1 MTGKKVTRKGSKR
14 NNKSNSEKNATNDLR
29 SSDPRTSTSSIDM
42 KVEKNASLLLEKA
55 KDISLTNTK
64 KTVPS
69 MNSKGNE
76 QQTVHMRKAE
86 DTNRNE
92 FEHST
97 TINRINPQTD
107 HQESSTLKTFAS
119 LFNMKAK
126 EGESLSL
133 KKAEDINRTQS
144 KLSTTINGKDQQT
157 DHQAD
162 QSEPEEMTWETVT
175 RKGSKKSNKSTL
187 EKVDTNRL
195 SSFTTDKNSPQ
206 RQRIAQEKATKN
218 NR

>member
-1 MTGKKVTRKGSKR
+1 MEKDTSKGS
-14 NNKSNSEKNATNDLR
+14 NTSTSENVVTNDLK
-29 SSDPRTSTSSIDM
+29 SSELRTFEGSIIL
-42 KVEKNASLLLEKA
+42 KAKEGASLPL
-55 KDISLTNTK
+55 
-64 KTVPS
+64 
-69 MNSKGNE
+69 
-76 QQTVHMRKAE
+76 RKAE

-133 KKAEDINRTQS
+133 KKAEDTNRTES

-162 QSEPEEMTWETVT
+162 QSESEEMTWETVT
-175 RKGSKKSNKSTL
+175 RKGSKKSNKSNKSTL